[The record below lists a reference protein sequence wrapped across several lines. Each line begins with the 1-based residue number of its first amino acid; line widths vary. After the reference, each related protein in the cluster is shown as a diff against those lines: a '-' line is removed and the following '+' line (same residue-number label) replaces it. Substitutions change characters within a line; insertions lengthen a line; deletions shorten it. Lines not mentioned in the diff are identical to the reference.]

1 MDIKYIKDGKQYKR
15 GESGKIELETSVTA
29 NVHIRGVE
37 KKMNYKELEKANGL
51 LNEIRDIDFHIRQI
65 EHPLN
70 RARITVDDYFISFND
85 KYKRKSF
92 VKYSKK
98 KIRDEKLIKLN

>member
-1 MDIKYIKDGKQYKR
+1 
-15 GESGKIELETSVTA
+15 
-29 NVHIRGVE
+29 
-37 KKMNYKELEKANGL
+37 MNYKELEKANGL

-85 KYKRKSF
+85 KYKEKF
-92 VKYSKK
+92 VNILKG
-98 KIRDEKLIKLN
+98 IRDGMVKKLNELGVTEND